1 MAKKRVQVE
10 ELRQITANQ
19 PQIGMVDTYVRPATP
34 QRDKSLDDLAS
45 FLDKASA
52 QVAYVGKQKKDA
64 EVATAIIAAQEYAYT
79 SGEMQTFA
87 EARDS
92 GNLDIIKDPTVE
104 IAYNKSI
111 GIRMGRQLSSQ
122 MQNRI
127 EELGDEVYN
136 KSPEDFDKWYTDTSK
151 EIMGTLDN
159 KWLSEAGVRL
169 GVVSH
174 LDGAYNNAKQSHLA
188 KSRERRE
195 EKLYDAFLVGM
206 NDATESAWSTND
218 FAFKVNQKQRELL
231 DSESAY
237 TGTRLNKYMATWLA
251 EKIKTTDDPEE
262 LGRIRDSLDQIKAGS
277 GTLGGT
283 GVWQQVSEGLFRQ
296 ASDRVQSLADKAHTL
311 EGRERNDYVTV
322 VEDEMVAYYQE
333 NDNLD
338 GYEAP
343 ESDLVNKTDI
353 FQMKKQI
360 ENLLKPDETK
370 DFTLDEAVAMY
381 EHFVGMTETEMLTE
395 LHNIRTDNS
404 VFKVTTMR
412 QFSALEGIARDAI
425 QRGSNPFSAD
435 AYRSM
440 QKRIDLGF
448 DPLFNGIGEVVI
460 NETNR
465 PLYEET
471 IVQLRTA
478 WMSVIGDRQALAE
491 YLPPQYESL
500 RGQPWRKISQNP
512 RAVKAVV
519 DAILQEVEPSEYP
532 AGSTGQV
539 QEGVRREIP
548 TENGVVIETEIN

>member
-79 SGEMQTFA
+79 SGEMQTLA

-92 GNLDIIKDPTVE
+92 GKLDIIKDPTVE
-104 IAYNKSI
+104 IAYNKSM
-111 GIRMGRQLSSQ
+111 GIRIGRQLSSE

-127 EELGDEVYN
+127 EELGDEITN

-159 KWLSEAGVRL
+159 KWLSEVGVRL

-448 DPLFNGIGEVVI
+448 NPLFNGIGEVVI

-478 WMSVIGDRQALAE
+478 WMSVLGDRQALAE

-548 TENGVVIETEIN
+548 TANGVVIENEID